1 MNHVDGTIHW
11 CVATGKP
18 QYSKNGEFLGYIG
31 SCTDIS
37 EQKNLQQQK
46 DDFIGIASHELKT
59 PVTSIKGYA
68 QVLQRI
74 LLQKGEKE
82 EAAMINKMDLQ
93 INRLTSLIG
102 DLLDVTKINSGKL
115 QFNDQDFDF
124 NALVKDLVEDLQILT
139 NKHQIVVYLNP
150 TGIVFG
156 DKERIGQVITNFIT
170 NAIKYSPN
178 ADKIILRTEILNNEV
193 RLSVEDFG
201 IGIANDKIAQVFDQF
216 YRVSGNTQHTFPG
229 LGLGLYISAEIIT
242 REHGKIWVISEVGL
256 GSTFYFSL
264 PLINE

>member
-1 MNHVDGTIHW
+1 
-11 CVATGKP
+11 
-18 QYSKNGEFLGYIG
+18 
-31 SCTDIS
+31 
-37 EQKNLQQQK
+37 
-46 DDFIGIASHELKT
+46 
-59 PVTSIKGYA
+59 
-68 QVLQRI
+68 
-74 LLQKGEKE
+74 
-82 EAAMINKMDLQ
+82 
-93 INRLTSLIG
+93 
-102 DLLDVTKINSGKL
+102 
-115 QFNDQDFDF
+115 
-124 NALVKDLVEDLQILT
+124 
-139 NKHQIVVYLNP
+139 VYLNP

-201 IGIANDKIAQVFDQF
+201 IGIANDKLAQVFDQF